1 MGCQNVVQDPIL
13 KERGGL
19 VLPGNF
25 FKRADERRRGLQA
38 KATEGD
44 VDAGGTGYVVEWKGQ
59 EEAGGG
65 RKRKAAAAAHLLVP
79 LPLQP
84 KLSGSHTNAHDAHR
98 QRLRNPPPG
107 RRLQPPPLFLS
118 PSVLRLCLS
127 MPVPICSS
135 VADAWRPGAKRG
147 GRCMAARSQAW
158 RQMHGG
164 QEPSPDIGGI
174 QDSSIEAAAAAKERG
189 RRVEVGRGRGGKR
202 WGREKVGA
210 GKGGGGEREGVVNG
224 GGREREG
231 QGGAGR
237 GKGRG
242 ERRVGCVRT
251 DCKLAQDMDELL
263 CLRVSHGIRMDSGF
277 ETAPEEA
284 VGSVHIAVCTD
295 HQHKPAALPSCVSA
309 RPCVYHQLSLA
320 VRSAGAYER
329 PEEGTA
335 CLGKGGAR
343 RGVWPVS
350 PAASV
355 PAQVGRARKGGKK
368 GDSTAAGGNTHAG
381 GSGGANGGMGVSRSR
396 LFPAPWDRAQVG
408 GLGAAGGRGVAGAG
422 RQGHTGMDG
431 VCVRA
436 RLVAADHRS
445 AHNGGGGGMVGRAA
459 AWIAVTAS
467 VWRSGGAALTAAAAA
482 WCCRDR
488 AAWHSIDKVACGTAA
503 WGRGAGGHGAGGHGA
518 GGHGAGGHGAG
529 RHGAG
534 GHGAAWG
541 HVEKR

>member
-1 MGCQNVVQDPIL
+1 MNTDTDTFDIVP
-13 KERGGL
+13 L
-19 VLPGNF
+19 VHFPSSLPPPLALDVLLHIRLRF
-25 FKRADERRRGLQA
+25 ALRACIMSQRLSLAAPLANAPNHPSTPSPPPAPPRLPRRGAMRLSASPHWRGKCMVARSQGLAAAAQQQQQQA
-38 KATEGD
+38 KRRWVLAWELRSGAAQRSDGAVQRLELTRGQRSE
-44 VDAGGTGYVVEWKGQ
+44 AGGTGYVVEWKGQ

-147 GRCMAARSQAW
+147 GRCMAARSQAQTSAESRTRRS
-158 RQMHGG
+158 RQ
-164 QEPSPDIGGI
+164 Q
-174 QDSSIEAAAAAKERG
+174 QQQKNA
-189 RRVEVGRGRGGKR
+189 
-202 WGREKVGA
+202 GA
-210 GKGGGGEREGVVNG
+210 GCMQVDVDVPVSICNDVALVCEDREPAVRMVLRKLFLRRHGRIAVPAGEPWD
-224 GGREREG
+224 
-231 QGGAGR
+231 
-237 GKGRG
+237 K
-242 ERRVGCVRT
+242 
-251 DCKLAQDMDELL
+251 D
-263 CLRVSHGIRMDSGF
+263 DSGF

-284 VGSVHIAVCTD
+284 VGSA
-295 HQHKPAALPSCVSA
+295 QGRMSGQRKAQPAWA
-309 RPCVYHQLSLA
+309 RGEQ
-320 VRSAGAYER
+320 
-329 PEEGTA
+329 
-335 CLGKGGAR
+335 GGACGQVR
-343 RGVWPVS
+343 KGHDLQRVGWVQQAGGVGARSRYGGLHGSVGCVS

-436 RLVAADHRS
+436 RLVAADVMPSQKCVRLE
-445 AHNGGGGGMVGRAA
+445 
-459 AWIAVTAS
+459 I
-467 VWRSGGAALTAAAAA
+467 
-482 WCCRDR
+482 
-488 AAWHSIDKVACGTAA
+488 I
-503 WGRGAGGHGAGGHGA
+503 
-518 GGHGAGGHGAG
+518 
-529 RHGAG
+529 
-534 GHGAAWG
+534 
-541 HVEKR
+541 